1 MKYSYCMLPDY
12 PLADSIEM
20 IKVADEL
27 GYYACYSVD
36 ETWHK
41 DLWCLFAAA
50 ADKTQNIRFGQ
61 NVTHVFLREPTL
73 ICQQLATLDEL
84 SNGRAEAVVSTGN
97 FSMMEQYH
105 IDWAHQRPL
114 SRLREAMHVMR
125 TFLDDGKID
134 FEGDFFH
141 YTGLFTA
148 ARPVQERIPLKMGG
162 MKGPKSFE
170 AAGEIADGL
179 HHALSY
185 SRGAYDYV
193 VDHVKI
199 GAERA
204 GRNWEDLD
212 LGAWIVSVVSD
223 DSAAAKA
230 AARIL
235 VAFYIPS
242 MPPEQLARH
251 GIEQSDVQPIF
262 DAFAVGDVAKAINL
276 FSPEMAEKLSVAGTP
291 EECAEKIKRDIE
303 PAGINHIILALAD
316 APLVEL
322 FSGQKVEGVPPIT
335 EQLRLAAERMIPALT
350 PA

>member
-1 MKYSYCMLPDY
+1 MLPDY

-20 IKVADEL
+20 IKTADEL
-27 GYYACYSVD
+27 GYYACYAVD

-41 DLWCLFAAA
+41 DMWLLFAAA
-50 ADKTQNIRFGQ
+50 ADKTHNIRFGPS
-61 NVTHVFLREPTL
+61 VTHVFLREPTL

-84 SNGRAEAVVSTGN
+84 SGGRAEAVVSTGN
-97 FSMMEQYH
+97 FSLMEQYH
-105 IDWAHQRPL
+105 VDWAHRRPL

-134 FEGDFFH
+134 FEGDFFK

-162 MKGPKSFE
+162 MKGPRSFE
-170 AAGEIADGL
+170 TAGEIADGL

-185 SRGAYDYV
+185 SRSAYDYV
-193 VDHVKI
+193 IDHVKI

-204 GRNWEDLD
+204 SRDWEDLD
-212 LGAWIVSVVSD
+212 LGAWLVSVVSE
-223 DSAAAKA
+223 DSAAAKR

-235 VAFYIPS
+235 VAFYIPA

-251 GIEQSDVQPIF
+251 GIEMSEVQPMF
-262 DAFAVGDVAKAINL
+262 DAFAVGDVAKAINM
-276 FSPEMAEKLSVAGTP
+276 FSPEMADKLSVAGTP
-291 EECAEKIKRDIE
+291 EECAEKIKREIE
-303 PAGINHIILALAD
+303 PTGINHIILALAD

-322 FSGQKVEGVPPIT
+322 FSGQSVEGVPPIT
-335 EQLRLAAERMIPALT
+335 EQLRLAAERMIPALA

>member
-1 MKYSYCMLPDY
+1 MLPDY
-12 PLADSIEM
+12 PLTDSIEM

-41 DLWCLFAAA
+41 DMWLLFAAA
-50 ADKTQNIRFGQ
+50 ADKTHNIRFGPD
-61 NVTHVFLREPTL
+61 VTHVFLREPTL

-84 SNGRAEAVVSTGN
+84 SGGRAEAVVSTGN
-97 FSMMEQYH
+97 FSLMEQYH
-105 IDWAHQRPL
+105 VDWAHRRPL

-148 ARPVQERIPLKMGG
+148 ARPVQERIPLKMGA
-162 MKGPKSFE
+162 MKGPRSFE
-170 AAGEIADGL
+170 AAGEIADGM

-185 SRGAYDYV
+185 SPEAYDYAI
-193 VDHVKI
+193 DHVKI

-204 GRNWEDLD
+204 GRNWQDLD
-212 LGAWIVSVVSD
+212 LGAWIVSVVSE
-223 DSAAAKA
+223 DSAAAKR

-235 VAFYIPS
+235 VAFYIPA

-251 GIEQSDVQPIF
+251 GIDQAELQPMF
-262 DAFAVGDVAKAINL
+262 DAFAVGDVAKAINM

-291 EECAEKIKRDIE
+291 EECAEQIKRDIE
-303 PAGINHIILALAD
+303 PSGINHIILALAD

-322 FSGQKVEGVPPIT
+322 FSGQSVEGVPPIT
-335 EQLRLAAERMIPALT
+335 EQLRLVAERMIPAVT